1 MNLAPLLPLL
11 ALAACAATPPLVT
24 TTGTIPQSALVPGY
38 TVTGDTPA
46 ASEVRRQLA
55 ARNTAAGPT
64 IIRVGFAATP
74 RHIGIC
80 TTAATATA
88 AKGCANWLDTPQ
100 SGFAPFAPKQRY
112 RLTLALDTGGIT
124 VLQPAS
130 GKTVPIAAMVSA
142 ALAALP
148 PAAALP
154 QPAAP
159 PTPAATTN

>member
-1 MNLAPLLPLL
+1 MNPAHLLPLL

-24 TTGTIPQSALVPGY
+24 TTGTIPASVPAPGY

-64 IIRVGFAATP
+64 IIRVGFATTP
-74 RHIGIC
+74 RQVGIC
-80 TTAATATA
+80 TAPANAVPNTA
-88 AKGCANWLDTPQ
+88 AKGCAEWLDAPQ

-112 RLTLALDTGGIT
+112 RLTLALDTGSIT

-148 PAAALP
+148 PS
-154 QPAAP
+154 AAP
-159 PTPAATTN
+159 PTSAATTD